1 MIIHTNSGHKVSIQ
15 SPDPATL
22 DIADIAHNLA
32 RINRF
37 NGATK
42 VPYSVASHC
51 VWVSRVVPQHCA
63 LSGLLH
69 DASEA
74 YIGDIIAP
82 LKPLLRDYNYIEE
95 RFDNAVGRKFGVSIG
110 LILPGEV
117 RDADRIAA
125 LLEMFA
131 LEHPAYDYSAGMPI
145 AGRDTPPIIPQ
156 TPEAAEKAFLAR
168 YYELTEGK

>member
-1 MIIHTNSGHKVSIQ
+1 
-15 SPDPATL
+15 
-22 DIADIAHNLA
+22 
-32 RINRF
+32 
-37 NGATK
+37 
-42 VPYSVASHC
+42 
-51 VWVSRVVPQHCA
+51 
-63 LSGLLH
+63 LH

-95 RFDNAVGRKFGVSIG
+95 RFDNAVGHKFGVSIG

-117 RDADRIAA
+117 RDADRTAA

-131 LEHPAYDYSAGMPI
+131 LKHPAYDKIKAAITQLDPESL
-145 AGRDTPPIIPQ
+145 PPIVPQ
-156 TPEAAEKAFLAR
+156 NPEAAEKAFLDR